1 MVSLGGHGQEEPL
14 RFEGKGPRP
23 ALWAVAMEP
32 CGPASLEDTGHTHR
46 PRVSTGAHSFATQTW
61 QVVWGQPRVGPA
73 RVHACVRSLHLRRG
87 LPGCSRSGAPRG
99 AAVAAQGR
107 ARRVAGRAQ
116 PAHRQALSLV
126 ARAGLAPPGRPLS
139 EARVGSAHGPRGR
152 CHLTGGSRWTC
163 FFPVSEEESVAVRAI
178 LSPYLKFFLLEL
190 FLTHVWNL
198 LCSTVV
204 LVMTLAQ
211 TGGVLPF

>member
-1 MVSLGGHGQEEPL
+1 MTWCQGPQHAASTVSLDGHGQEEPL

-23 ALWAVAMEP
+23 ALWAVATEP

-116 PAHRQALSLV
+116 PTHRQALSPV

-139 EARVGSAHGPRGR
+139 RPGWAPPTVPEA
-152 CHLTGGSRWTC
+152 
-163 FFPVSEEESVAVRAI
+163 AV
-178 LSPYLKFFLLEL
+178 
-190 FLTHVWNL
+190 T
-198 LCSTVV
+198 
-204 LVMTLAQ
+204 
-211 TGGVLPF
+211 